1 MKNTLKNFFN
11 TKQNPKVSII
21 IPVYNVENYIKE
33 CLDSVINQTL
43 VEIEIICVNDASP
56 DNSYVILEEYAKSDS
71 RIRIITH
78 EKNQGL
84 GPARNTGVTY
94 ATSPYIAFVDSDDY
108 IAPTMME
115 VLYSRIVSND
125 AELAWCGIAKVS
137 ETGAVIDPGQIPEG
151 LWSASD
157 VLRNELL
164 FPSIQVVCN
173 KLFCRKFI
181 KRIKQLPILI
191 EDEPTIAEYLSFCK
205 IIVTINEPLYFYR
218 NSPESLSNPS
228 THKPVYWERF
238 FNDYELYFN
247 ILRRNF
253 PQSEV
258 WRKQVVLRYFSV
270 LWRINTYNLLQAPS
284 WKEQERMI
292 VSYLKR
298 NVMPL
303 QESSPVMY
311 KYLIFLFAY
320 NWSQKT
326 KGGLIKIGLRLSR
339 STWLKKNSYVALPF
353 EIVKALWPNVKNQI
367 RNWLANFEICFY
379 KILAGI
385 YKVLNRKKLWLI
397 GERDETAE
405 ENGYYFYKYIK
416 KNYPK
421 EKSYYIIDYN
431 CPQYKNVKK
440 FGNIL
445 HYNSFKHKLLFFAC
459 RYYVTAHNHYCF
471 PTSFFTKKKINL
483 PPSAKNIFLD
493 HGITYADVSEF
504 YGKKNSKIDL
514 FICGAKPE
522 FDYVKQEFGYGTDE
536 VVYTGFARFDGLHDI
551 QVKKQILLMPTWRRD
566 LYDLQKLGKNTMESR
581 FKKSKYF
588 KTFQS
593 LINNRKLIG
602 LLNEYNYELIFYP
615 HFEIQ
620 KYLKYFSTDSDKV
633 LVASKDFYSVQ
644 DLLKESAML
653 VVDTSSV
660 SFDFAYMFKPLIY
673 YLFDKDD
680 FIKNH
685 LKPGYFNHADMG
697 FGEVVEL
704 EDELITL
711 IEEYLKEDCKIKYKY
726 SAKVKDFFQLHDKK
740 NCERIYNSIK
750 NINF

>member
-421 EKSYYIIDYN
+421 EKSYYM
-431 CPQYKNVKK
+431 
-440 FGNIL
+440 
-445 HYNSFKHKLLFFAC
+445 
-459 RYYVTAHNHYCF
+459 YVIVRN
-471 PTSFFTKKKINL
+471 
-483 PPSAKNIFLD
+483 
-493 HGITYADVSEF
+493 
-504 YGKKNSKIDL
+504 
-514 FICGAKPE
+514 
-522 FDYVKQEFGYGTDE
+522 Q
-536 VVYTGFARFDGLHDI
+536 
-551 QVKKQILLMPTWRRD
+551 
-566 LYDLQKLGKNTMESR
+566 
-581 FKKSKYF
+581 KKS
-588 KTFQS
+588 
-593 LINNRKLIG
+593 
-602 LLNEYNYELIFYP
+602 P
-615 HFEIQ
+615 
-620 KYLKYFSTDSDKV
+620 
-633 LVASKDFYSVQ
+633 
-644 DLLKESAML
+644 
-653 VVDTSSV
+653 
-660 SFDFAYMFKPLIY
+660 
-673 YLFDKDD
+673 
-680 FIKNH
+680 
-685 LKPGYFNHADMG
+685 
-697 FGEVVEL
+697 
-704 EDELITL
+704 
-711 IEEYLKEDCKIKYKY
+711 KI
-726 SAKVKDFFQLHDKK
+726 
-740 NCERIYNSIK
+740 R
-750 NINF
+750 